1 MTGTVE
7 FQRLPKTVAPRHYT
21 LHLHPD
27 LVQLTF
33 TGHVICDLEVKSS
46 CSSIVCNAAEL
57 DIVSVTVTRDG
68 VSCSPRWEVS
78 VDQETLTCHLAEPVP
93 PGPLQMRVDFSAPL
107 TDKMRGLYRCK
118 YTSPSGEE
126 RYAAATQFE
135 ATDARRCFPCWDEP
149 ALKATFDITLVS
161 PRDRVALSNMPV
173 AREEDHPEQ
182 KELKVVHFATTP
194 VMSTYIIACVVGE
207 FDHIETTSEDG
218 VCIRVY
224 TPVGKS
230 EQGRFALDCAA
241 KILPYYKGYFGT
253 AYPLP
258 KMDLIAIPDF
268 ASGAMENWGLVTF
281 RETCILVDPV
291 NTSTARRQFCAQVVG
306 HELAH
311 MWFGNL
317 VTMEWWTHLWLNE
330 GYAEFAMYLSTD
342 YLFPHYKIWM
352 QFVSECYMGALATD
366 SLRTSH
372 PIEVPVSNPAEV
384 DEIFDGISYD
394 KGACVIRMLHEFLG
408 HEDFKRGM
416 NLYLRRHQ
424 FGNTFT
430 EDLWAALEEASGK
443 PVGDVMSSWTR
454 QTGYP
459 VVSVAERQEG
469 NARVITASQRR
480 CLADGKPDADDQMWM
495 VPLSFSS
502 SKSPSETIHK
512 VILDT
517 KSTEVRLENI
527 APADWVKVNPGSVG
541 FYRVQYPPEM
551 LEQFKSAIASKVMP
565 PLDRNGLVDDLFAL
579 VQAGD
584 SSTVDFLRLAAS
596 FRDEDEFTVWS
607 CLLSCL
613 RRLRPLLQHT
623 DMVEPYHAY
632 CRRLLQ
638 AIHARLGWHQ
648 QDGESHMTTLLRPL
662 VIAHLV
668 SFDDEVVLAEAER
681 LFRAHLDGGGVL
693 HADLRSAAYRA
704 VLKRGGKEEYAMML
718 KLYREAEMHEEKNR
732 IAHALGSIPDVSLLS
747 SVLEFALSDEVRA
760 QESVFVMISVSSNRI
775 GRDLTWDFY
784 KQNWQILC
792 DRYKGRLL
800 AQLVKSL
807 TDDFCTLERAEEVE
821 QFFCQHPH
829 PGAERS
835 IQQALETI
843 RLNAAWLQRDRDALA
858 QYLAQCQ

>member
-1 MTGTVE
+1 MTGSVE
-7 FQRLPKTVAPRHYT
+7 FQRLPKTVVPRHYA
-21 LHLHPD
+21 LYLHPD
-27 LVQLTF
+27 LVGLTF
-33 TGHVICDLEVKSS
+33 TGHVICDLEVKSQ
-46 CSSIVCNAAEL
+46 CSTIVCNSAEL
-57 DIVSVTVTRDG
+57 EVTEVTVTDANG
-68 VSCSPRWEVS
+68 VTQRPAVELSAEL
-78 VDQETLTCHLAEPVP
+78 ETLTCRLQQPLA
-93 PGPLQMRVDFSAPL
+93 PGAAQMRLKFAAPL

-126 RYAAATQFE
+126 RFAAATQFE

-149 ALKATFDITLVS
+149 ALKATFDITLVA

-173 AREEDHPEQ
+173 SREEEYPGRPE
-182 KELKVVHFATTP
+182 LRVVHFATTP
-194 VMSTYIIACVVGE
+194 IMSTYIIACVVGE
-207 FDHIETTSEDG
+207 FDHIETTSDN

-224 TPVGKS
+224 TPLGKG
-230 EQGRFALDCAA
+230 EMGRFALDCAA
-241 KILPYYKGYFGT
+241 KILPYYKGYFGS

-258 KMDLIAIPDF
+258 KLDLIAIPDF

-372 PIEVPVSNPAEV
+372 PIEVPVSNPSEV

-408 HEDFKRGM
+408 HEAFKRGM
-416 NLYLRRHQ
+416 NLYLKRHQ

-430 EDLWAALEEASGK
+430 EDLWAALEESSGR
-443 PVGDVMSSWTR
+443 PVRDVMSTWTR

-459 VVSVAERQEG
+459 VVRVSERREG
-469 NARVITASQRR
+469 TTRIITASQRR

-502 SKSPSETIHK
+502 SQSPSETIHK
-512 VILDT
+512 VILSERT
-517 KSTEVRLENI
+517 TEVRLENI
-527 APADWVKVNPGSVG
+527 GPDDWVKLNPGAVG

-551 LEQFKSAIASKVMP
+551 LEQFKSAIATKVMP
-565 PLDRNGLVDDLFAL
+565 ALDRNSLVDDLFAL

-584 SSTVDFLRLAAS
+584 SSTVDFLRLARS
-596 FRDEDEFTVWS
+596 FVDEDEFTVWS
-607 CLLSCL
+607 CLLSSL
-613 RRLRPLLQHT
+613 RRLWPLLQHT
-623 DMVEPYHAY
+623 EMLEPFHAY
-632 CRRLLQ
+632 CRQLLRT
-638 AIHARLGWHQ
+638 IHKRLGWQ
-648 QDGESHMTTLLRPL
+648 QREGEGHMTTLLRPM

-668 SFDDEVVLAEAER
+668 SFNDQPTLAEAER
-681 LFRAHLDGGGVL
+681 LFRAHQEGTGTL

-704 VLKRGGKEEYAMML
+704 VLKRGGKAEFDMML
-718 KLYREAEMHEEKNR
+718 KLYREAEMLEEKNR
-732 IAHALGSIPDVSLLS
+732 IAHALGSIPDPELLT

-760 QESVFVMISVSSNRI
+760 QESVFVMISVSANRL
-775 GRDLTWDFY
+775 GHELTWDFY
-784 KQNWQILC
+784 KRNCQILC

-807 TDDFCTLERAEEVE
+807 TEDFTTEERALEVE
-821 QFFCQHPH
+821 QFFVEHPH

-835 IQQALETI
+835 ILQSLETI
-843 RLNAAWLQRDRDALA
+843 RLNAAWLQRDRQALSE
-858 QYLAQCQ
+858 YLAQCQ